1 MDRDRFGRLPCQQI
15 GPNAGLPVFLIPLSK
30 GLLKIGQAGL
40 IVGQICGS
48 AGEQTVQNQY
58 LKDGKDK
65 RTMFKPTRAE
75 SYCWTHLFGYVYI
88 ALLPSLNFK
97 DRPAAKSLEINFSLL
112 LELAAVDRDI
122 FTEDGLLLFGFDTA
136 IIPLEPPESRR
147 WHFLVTEG
155 IQITPARVNKKF
167 GKRKEKDERD
177 FRFQGILEP
186 EYQNDNAAP
195 VAKFDII
202 YLDTTP
208 VDHHISLPSGVCNDK
223 KLEESV
229 KRSSRSDVSS
239 FSRIIGASG
248 GERIDKKFQPVNIV
262 AKRIQKR

>member
-1 MDRDRFGRLPCQQI
+1 MDKHRFGRLPCQQI
-15 GPNAGLPVFLIPLSK
+15 GPKADLAVFLIPSSK

-58 LKDGKDK
+58 LKDGKEK

-75 SYCWTHLFGYVYI
+75 SYCWTHLFSYAYI

-97 DRPAAKSLEINFSLL
+97 DRPAAKSLEIDFSLL
-112 LELAAVDRDI
+112 LELAAVDREI

-136 IIPLEPPESRR
+136 LIPLEPPESRR
-147 WHFLVTEG
+147 WHFLVTKG
-155 IQITPARVNKKF
+155 IQTTPARVNKKF
-167 GKRKEKDERD
+167 GKRKEKDEGD
-177 FRFQGILEP
+177 FQFQGILEP
-186 EYQNDNAAP
+186 EQNGNAAP

-202 YLDTTP
+202 DLDTTP
-208 VDHHISLPSGVCNDK
+208 VDHHIGLSSGVCNDK

-248 GERIDKKFQPVNIV
+248 GEKIDKKFQPVNIV
-262 AKRIQKR
+262 AKRTQKR